1 MIAIEQAKKLSHVIV
16 NHVCDYLSID
26 EVSIRIIF
34 TPRVEPIMGCPQN
47 ATVLN
52 DDTLVIGEDFLC
64 LCCQLG
70 FTMLRNELYARVR
83 FIVKRRAYGGNLIW
97 SRAIHDAFAFASAL
111 LLLDGNQLPCPK
123 GIDAKAFFN
132 GALTILSNEFG
143 LVGAMF
149 KMSTTSYLG
158 NYFYK
163 LRLSKSCS
171 KDILSKYQSLVPFCA
186 KYPSGNE
193 KGTLDNPFDNINDA
207 VAYLEKIEREAY
219 EQDDRMQDIANM
231 RYFYDTDQQFFR
243 ILWASPYVAHQKNSY
258 AQNSFVMSQMAPL
271 NPFKPND
278 FFFCLKPNLYR
289 HKFLY
294 RGQSDYYKDK
304 PCVPNM
310 FRDKNHNKENYF
322 LDFIIFSQELELLV
336 RSHPIVKLLE
346 DGLELKHDTFKIRM
360 HYPGLAQHYYN
371 KSIFLDFT
379 SNIDVMSFFA
389 TTDYDYK
396 NDEYYPNEDLDKI
409 GVIYYYEL
417 KFPEAF
423 QQHNGYAM
431 KNIGK
436 QVFLR
441 SGLQSGFLLE
451 MKKGVDLKKDV
462 SEVHAVY
469 FKHDKKL
476 SKEIFEKSNCGEKY
490 FAEDLLQHAWKDR
503 LKKRFEDKVVS
514 RETVLLNVSRN
525 IGETEESITEKL
537 ATLGIT
543 VDDFKPAF
551 TDEELKDFYL
561 NIDKWWNDFCEDI
574 HFHDAEDE
582 IYRQEMKDLINDPKY
597 KWAFEYKTN

>member
-1 MIAIEQAKKLSHVIV
+1 MIAIEKAKALPQAII
-16 NHVCDYLSID
+16 NHACNYLSID
-26 EVSIRIIF
+26 DTSIRIVF
-34 TPRVEPIMGCPQN
+34 TPKVETIHGVPQN

-52 DDTLVIGEDFLC
+52 DDTIVIGEDFLA
-64 LCCQLG
+64 LCCEKG

-83 FIVKRRAYGGNLIW
+83 FIVKRRACGGNLIW
-97 SRAIHDAFAFASAL
+97 ANAIQDASAFSMAL
-111 LLLDGNQLPCPK
+111 LFLDGNQIPCPPIYDVNTFF
-123 GIDAKAFFN
+123 GDAIKM
-132 GALTILSNEFG
+132 LTDEFG
-143 LVGAMF
+143 LDCTIF
-149 KMSTTSYLG
+149 KMPTPPYRG
-158 NYFYK
+158 AYFYK
-163 LRLSKSCS
+163 VRLSERCCNEWT
-171 KDILSKYQSLVPFCA
+171 LKYQSLQPFCA

-193 KGTLDNPFDNINDA
+193 KGTLNNPFDDINEAID
-207 VAYLEKIEREAY
+207 YLKRIEREAY
-219 EQDDRMQDIANM
+219 EKDTRMSDIANM
-231 RYFYDTDQQFFR
+231 RYFYDPIQQMFR
-243 ILWASPYVAHQKNSY
+243 ILWASPYVAHQKNSF
-258 AQNSFVMSQMAPL
+258 ARNSFVMSQMAPL
-271 NPFKPND
+271 NSQRQDEFY
-278 FFFCLKPNLYR
+278 FSLKPNLYK

-310 FRDKNHNKENYF
+310 FRDPKHNKENYF

-389 TTDYDYK
+389 TTDYDCK

-417 KFPEAF
+417 KFPGAF

-469 FKHDKKL
+469 FKHDKKI
-476 SKEIFEKSNCGEKY
+476 SKEIFEKSKCGEKY

-525 IGETEESITEKL
+525 IGETEESIIEKL

-551 TDEELKDFYL
+551 TDEELKDFYSH
-561 NIDKWWNDFCEDI
+561 IDEWWYNFCDGI

-582 IYRQEMKDLINDPKY
+582 IYRQEMKDLINNPKY
-597 KWAFEYKTN
+597 RWAFEYK